1 MQSEAKKKNV
11 WQPGQSG
18 NPLGRPIGTRNR
30 FSEKFVS
37 DIAAAWDRHGG
48 SVIERM
54 VRNEPARFAE
64 LCGRLI
70 PKDVQVS
77 LSTRMPGNLEPDDW
91 QAILELLGAVRQALP
106 GDDRKPGEIAQLVT
120 DALRL
125 YNAKVVEQ

>member
-1 MQSEAKKKNV
+1 MWK
-11 WQPGQSG
+11 PGESG
-18 NPLGRPIGTRNR
+18 NKLGRPIGTRNR
-30 FSEKFVS
+30 FSEKFVG
-37 DIAAAWDRHGG
+37 DIAAAWDKHGAG
-48 SVIERM
+48 VIERM

-91 QAILELLGAVRQALP
+91 QAILELLGAVRTALP
-106 GDDRKPGEIAQLVT
+106 GDGRKPGEIAALVT

-125 YNAKVVEQ
+125 YSAKLVEQ

>member
-1 MQSEAKKKNV
+1 MTDVDGALNSGRWK
-11 WQPGQSG
+11 PGESG

-37 DIAAAWDRHGG
+37 DIAAAWDKHGG

-77 LSTRMPGNLEPDDW
+77 SLRECR
-91 QAILELLGAVRQALP
+91 AI
-106 GDDRKPGEIAQLVT
+106 
-120 DALRL
+120 
-125 YNAKVVEQ
+125 